1 MTRISMFAVAA
12 IALAPASLQAQQAAP
27 AAPAPATAAPA
38 AAVTPTV
45 GASVFDSAGVEIGKV
60 ESVANGA
67 VVVASPTG
75 KLSLP
80 ATSIGQ
86 GTKGLAI
93 AMTMADLDAAA
104 AQAKNAATGQLASKL
119 VPGTPVGSVD
129 GAATLGT
136 IKSADAQFVTL
147 TTAKSDVK
155 LPVAGFAAG
164 PSGNVI
170 MGMTQAQFDAA
181 IGGAAPAAP
190 ASGQAPAA
198 AAKPA
203 AKPR

>member
-1 MTRISMFAVAA
+1 MTRTSILTIAA
-12 IALAPASLQAQQAAP
+12 MALLPASLQAQQAAP
-27 AAPAPATAAPA
+27 AAAPAGAPA

-93 AMTMADLDAAA
+93 AMTKADLDAAA
-104 AQAKNAATGQLASKL
+104 AQAKTAATGELTSKL

-147 TTAKSDVK
+147 TTAKGDVK

-170 MGMTQAQFDAA
+170 MGMTQAQFDTAL
-181 IGGAAPAAP
+181 GGAAPAAP
-190 ASGQAPAA
+190 AAAGTAPAA
-198 AAKPA
+198 ATKPA
-203 AKPR
+203 AAPR

>member
-1 MTRISMFAVAA
+1 MTRPFILTIAAVA
-12 IALAPASLQAQQAAP
+12 LMPATLHAQQTAP
-27 AAPAPATAAPA
+27 TAAAPA

-60 ESVANGA
+60 ESIANGA

-80 ATSIGQ
+80 ANSIGQ

-93 AMTMADLDAAA
+93 AMTKADLDAAA
-104 AQAKNAATGQLASKL
+104 AQAKTAASGELASKL
-119 VPGTPVGSVD
+119 VAGTPVGSVD
-129 GAATLGT
+129 GTATLGT

-147 TTAKSDVK
+147 TTAKGDVK

-170 MGMTQAQFDAA
+170 MGMTSAQFDAA
-181 IGGAAPAAP
+181 IGGAAAAAP
-190 ASGQAPAA
+190 AAAPAGSASSTA

-203 AKPR
+203 AAPR